1 MRRFSQRQPLP
12 ALAEINVTP
21 LLDLCFVLLVIF
33 MIATPLLENSQELAV
48 PTSTVA
54 GTPVEPGKVNVLSI
68 NRDAEV
74 RLDGE
79 PVTPEE
85 LDARLRALKAER
97 ADATAVVIRAHR
109 ELPVQRF
116 IALMDVLK
124 RADIHKVGVVTQ
136 TPAEEEPGGQRP

>member
-21 LLDLCFVLLVIF
+21 MLDLCFVLLVIF
-33 MIATPLLENSQELAV
+33 MITTPLLENSQELTV
-48 PTSTVA
+48 PTSVVA

-68 NRDAEV
+68 NREAEV

-85 LDARLRALKAER
+85 LDARLRTLKVER
-97 ADATAVVIRAHR
+97 ADALAVVIRAHR

-116 IALMDVLK
+116 VALMDVLK
-124 RADIHKVGVVTQ
+124 RADVRRVGVVTQ
-136 TPAEEEPGGQRP
+136 TPDEEREEERR